1 MKYLIAFTG
10 SFFAVVLAASV
21 MPYVK
26 VLGVAPDLVLI
37 FVACWA
43 MIRGQ
48 REAMVIVPVAGLL
61 RDLTTSDPVGTSV
74 LALSPIV
81 LLAVVR
87 DLRPLESDFLPAL
100 AVVAAASLAYAV
112 VSMTVLTAVGNGV
125 PWGTALL
132 RVALPSM
139 LVNPLFAAIVY
150 PPMRWLSP
158 RPKAKSFGVGSAVR
172 L

>member
-1 MKYLIAFTG
+1 VKYLIAAAA
-10 SFFAVVLAASV
+10 SFLAAVLAASV
-21 MPYVK
+21 MPHVR

-37 FVACWA
+37 VAACWA
-43 MIRGQ
+43 MVRGQ
-48 REAMVIVPVAGLL
+48 GEAMVVVPVAGLL

-81 LLAVVR
+81 FLAVVR

-100 AVVAAASLAYAV
+100 AVVAAASLAYAITSMV
-112 VSMTVLTAVGNGV
+112 VLAAVGDDI
-125 PWGTALL
+125 PWRTALL
-132 RVALPSM
+132 QVALPSM
-139 LVNPLFAAIVY
+139 LVNPLFAVIVY

-158 RPKAKSFGVGSAVR
+158 RPKAESFGVGSAVQ

>member
-1 MKYLIAFTG
+1 MKYLIATAG
-10 SFFAVVLAASV
+10 ALFFAILAASA
-21 MPYVK
+21 MPSVK
-26 VLGVAPDLVLI
+26 VLGVTPDLVLI

-43 MIRGQ
+43 VVRGQ
-48 REAMVIVPVAGLL
+48 GEAMVVVPIAGIL

-81 LLAVVR
+81 LLAVAR
-87 DLRPLESDFLPAL
+87 ELRPVESEFLPAL

-112 VSMTVLTAVGNGV
+112 VSMIVLTAVGDDV

-132 RVALPSM
+132 RVAVPSM
-139 LVNPLFAAIVY
+139 LVNALFAVVVY

-158 RPKAKSFGVGSAVR
+158 RPKVESFGIGSAVR

>member
-1 MKYLIAFTG
+1 MKYLIAFAG
-10 SFFAVVLAASV
+10 SFFAAVLAASV
-21 MPYVK
+21 APYVK

-37 FVACWA
+37 FAACWA

-48 REAMVIVPVAGLL
+48 GEAMVVVPMAGLL
-61 RDLTTSDPVGTSV
+61 RDLTTSDPVGVSV

-81 LLAVVR
+81 LLAVIR
-87 DLRPLESDFLPAL
+87 ELRPLESDFLPAL
-100 AVVAAASLAYAV
+100 AVVSVASLAYAV
-112 VSMTVLTAVGNGV
+112 VSMTALMAVGDDV

-139 LVNPLFAAIVY
+139 LVNPLFAVLVY

-158 RPKAKSFGVGSAVR
+158 RPKAESFGVGSAVQ

>member
-1 MKYLIAFTG
+1 MKYAIAFAAL
-10 SFFAVVLAASV
+10 FFTAVLAASV

-37 FVACWA
+37 FAASWA

-48 REAMVIVPVAGLL
+48 REAMVVVPVAGLL
-61 RDLTTSDPVGTSV
+61 RDLTASDPLGTSV

-87 DLRPLESDFLPAL
+87 ELRPLESDFLPAL
-100 AVVAAASLAYAV
+100 AVVATASLAYAV
-112 VSMTVLTAVGNGV
+112 ISMTVLTAVGEDV

-139 LVNPLFAAIVY
+139 LVNPLFAVIVY
-150 PPMRWLSP
+150 LPMRWLSP
-158 RPKAKSFGVGSAVR
+158 HPKAESFGVGSAVR

>member
-1 MKYLIAFTG
+1 MKYLFAIAG
-10 SFFAVVLAASV
+10 SFFVVVLAASV

-37 FVACWA
+37 FAACWA

-48 REAMVIVPVAGLL
+48 REAMVVVPVAGLL

-87 DLRPLESDFLPAL
+87 ELRPLESDFLPAL
-100 AVVAAASLAYAV
+100 AVVATASLAYAV
-112 VSMTVLTAVGNGV
+112 ISMTVLTAAGEDV

-132 RVALPSM
+132 QVALPSM
-139 LVNPLFAAIVY
+139 LVNSLFAVIVY

-158 RPKAKSFGVGSAVR
+158 RPRAESFGVGSAVR

>member
-1 MKYLIAFTG
+1 MKYPIAFAA
-10 SFFAVVLAASV
+10 SFFAAVLAASV

-37 FVACWA
+37 FAASWA

-61 RDLTTSDPVGTSV
+61 RDLTTSDPLGTSV

-87 DLRPLESDFLPAL
+87 ELRPLESDFLPAL
-100 AVVAAASLAYAV
+100 AVVATASLAYAV
-112 VSMTVLTAVGNGV
+112 VSMTVLTAVGEDV

-139 LVNPLFAAIVY
+139 LVNPLFAVIVY

-158 RPKAKSFGVGSAVR
+158 RPKAESFGIGSAVR

>member
-1 MKYLIAFTG
+1 MKYLFAIAG

-37 FVACWA
+37 FAACWA

-48 REAMVIVPVAGLL
+48 REAMVVVPVAGLL

-87 DLRPLESDFLPAL
+87 ELRPLESEFLPAL
-100 AVVAAASLAYAV
+100 AVVATASLAYAV
-112 VSMTVLTAVGNGV
+112 ISMTVLTAVGEDV
-125 PWGTALL
+125 PWGTGLL
-132 RVALPSM
+132 RVALPSI
-139 LVNPLFAAIVY
+139 LVNPLFAVIVY

-158 RPKAKSFGVGSAVR
+158 RTKAEGFGVGSAVR

>member
-1 MKYLIAFTG
+1 MKYPIAFAG
-10 SFFAVVLAASV
+10 ALFAAILAASA
-21 MPYVK
+21 MPTVK
-26 VLGVAPDLVLI
+26 VLGVTPDLVLI
-37 FVACWA
+37 FAACWA
-43 MIRGQ
+43 MVRGQ
-48 REAMVIVPVAGLL
+48 REAMVVVPIAGVL

-81 LLAVVR
+81 LLAVAR
-87 DLRPLESDFLPAL
+87 DLRPVESEFLPAL

-112 VSMTVLTAVGNGV
+112 VSMTVLTAVGDDV

-139 LVNPLFAAIVY
+139 LVNALFAAIVY

-158 RPKAKSFGVGSAVR
+158 RPKLESFGVGSAVR

>member
-1 MKYLIAFTG
+1 MKYPIAFAA
-10 SFFAVVLAASV
+10 SFLAVVLAASV

-26 VLGVAPDLVLI
+26 VLGVAPDPVLI
-37 FVACWA
+37 LVACWA

-61 RDLTTSDPVGTSV
+61 RDLTTSDPVGISV

-87 DLRPLESDFLPAL
+87 ELRPLESDFLPAL
-100 AVVAAASLAYAV
+100 AVVATASLAYAV
-112 VSMTVLTAVGNGV
+112 ISMTVLTAVGEDV

-132 RVALPSM
+132 RVALPSI
-139 LVNPLFAAIVY
+139 LVNPLFAVIVY

-158 RPKAKSFGVGSAVR
+158 RPKAESFGVGSAVR

>member
-1 MKYLIAFTG
+1 MTYPIAFAG
-10 SFFAVVLAASV
+10 ALFAVALAGSV

-43 MIRGQ
+43 MVRGQ
-48 REAMVIVPVAGLL
+48 REAMVIVPVAGVL

-81 LLAVVR
+81 LLAAAR
-87 DLRPLESDFLPAL
+87 DLRPMESEFLPAL

-112 VSMTVLTAVGNGV
+112 ISMSVLTVIGDGV
-125 PWGTALL
+125 PWGAALL
-132 RVALPSM
+132 QVALPSM
-139 LVNPLFAAIVY
+139 LVNALFAVIVY
-150 PPMRWLSP
+150 PTMRWLSP
-158 RPKAKSFGVGSAVR
+158 RPQTEGFGVGSAVR

>member
-1 MKYLIAFTG
+1 MKYLFAFAG
-10 SFFAVVLAASV
+10 SFFAVVLATSV
-21 MPYVK
+21 IPYVK

-37 FVACWA
+37 FAACWA

-48 REAMVIVPVAGLL
+48 REAMVVVPVAGLL

-87 DLRPLESDFLPAL
+87 ELRPLESDFLPAL
-100 AVVAAASLAYAV
+100 AVVATASLAYAV
-112 VSMTVLTAVGNGV
+112 ISMTVLTAAGEDV

-132 RVALPSM
+132 QVALPSM
-139 LVNPLFAAIVY
+139 LVNSLFAVIVY

-158 RPKAKSFGVGSAVR
+158 RPKVESFGVGSAVR